1 MFISVAIG
9 VVLRG
14 NPLFVFWGQGDR
26 KDPSD
31 QREDSISRCPK
42 PRFGLRVSGVS
53 FVRDI
58 ALVPWSKGLMVP
70 KNQDEVTEER
80 PSDQRDRGTNKL
92 TDERTSRGQYRF
104 VVLSSCRFVIS
115 SVCRFVRLSK
125 RGDEQTNRQID
136 ERTNRMPHRGTE
148 YGCSTLRGK
157 RAKQKNGY
165 IYEKSFTISIGC
177 HFYDDH
183 SLGTRARTTICVARV

>member
-1 MFISVAIG
+1 MF
-9 VVLRG
+9 
-14 NPLFVFWGQGDR
+14 FWGQGDR

-42 PRFGLRVSGVS
+42 PRFGLRVSGIS

-104 VVLSSCRFVIS
+104 VVFVIS
-115 SVCRFVRLSK
+115 SLLSSP
-125 RGDEQTNRQID
+125 
-136 ERTNRMPHRGTE
+136 PHESNYGTE
-148 YGCSTLRGK
+148 YGCNALRGK

-165 IYEKSFTISIGC
+165 IYEKSFTLSIGC
-177 HFYDDH
+177 RTDDTY